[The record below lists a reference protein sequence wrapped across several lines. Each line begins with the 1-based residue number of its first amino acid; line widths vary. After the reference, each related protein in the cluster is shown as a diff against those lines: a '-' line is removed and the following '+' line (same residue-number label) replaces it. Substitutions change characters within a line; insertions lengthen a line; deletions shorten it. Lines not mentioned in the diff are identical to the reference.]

1 MAGKDTGMVG
11 CQPTVIGNFFKA
23 VVQAVLLFG
32 LETWVMTPRM
42 VRSLGGGSAQS
53 RQEDYGETD
62 NVTGGWE
69 LIVPTSGY
77 SNVGGGV

>member
-11 CQPTVIGNFFKA
+11 CQPTVIGDFFKA

-42 VRSLGGGSAQS
+42 VRSLGGGVQHRVARRITG
-53 RQEDYGETD
+53 RQTK
-62 NVTGGWE
+62 
-69 LIVPTSGY
+69 
-77 SNVGGGV
+77 